1 MTTAEQPGP
10 IRIGMITPSSNS
22 CLEPGTYRL
31 LDGTEGVSVHFSRLR
46 VTRIGLDEGSSVQF
60 DVDALV
66 AAARLLADA
75 KVNVIAWNG
84 TSGSWLG
91 LDHDRDIVAAIRAA
105 TGIPATTSALALID
119 AYSVYGVSR
128 LGLVTPY
135 TSEVSERIVDIY
147 ARHGIEV
154 IAEDHLGISDNEAFG
169 RVAPEQL
176 AAQVRAVA
184 PEAHAVAVV
193 CTNVAGA
200 GIVAGLEAELGI
212 PILDSVAVTLWQALR
227 IAGVTTPIE
236 GSGTLLRD
244 GFLRL
249 RLQEICDDLLEE
261 TGCDRTTLRLDVPT
275 HGLHVDLTAAECL
288 RPGVKS
294 IRREG
299 SLDQRRLNTVEWLE
313 KYRENLVQSRFEGDP
328 MPPQALID
336 IYGVNA
342 QLLGPVES
350 RDAMVGWLSA
360 HSLAEREWRDT
371 DRAAMDHA
379 RAQAQAAL
387 GLD

>member
-1 MTTAEQPGP
+1 MTTTQQPRP
-10 IRIGMITPSSNS
+10 IRIGMITPSSNT
-22 CLEPGTYRL
+22 CLEPVTYRL
-31 LDGTEGVSVHFSRLR
+31 LAGTEGVSVHFSRLQ
-46 VTRIGLDEGSSVQF
+46 VTRVGLDEGSSVQF
-60 DVDALV
+60 DVGAMV
-66 AAARLLADA
+66 SAARLLADA
-75 KVNVIAWNG
+75 KVDVIAWNG

-91 LDHDRDIVAAIRAA
+91 LDHDWDIVAAIRAA
-105 TGIPATTSALALID
+105 TGIPVTTSTLALID
-119 AYSVYGVSR
+119 AYAVYGVSR
-128 LGLVTPY
+128 LGLVAPY
-135 TSEVSERIVDIY
+135 TSEVSERIANTY

-154 IAEDHLGISDNEAFG
+154 VAEDHLGISDNEAFG
-169 RVAPEQL
+169 RVAPEQV

-184 PEAHAVAVV
+184 PEAQAVAVV

-212 PILDSVAVTLWQALR
+212 PVLDSVTVTLWQALR
-227 IAGVTTPIE
+227 FAGATRPIE
-236 GSGTLLRD
+236 GSGTLLWD
-244 GFLRL
+244 GFLRS
-249 RLQEICDDLLEE
+249 RLQEICGHLLEE
-261 TGCDRTTLRLDVPT
+261 THCDRTTLRLDVPK
-275 HGLHVDLTAAECL
+275 HALHVDLTAAECL

-313 KYRENLVQSRFEGDP
+313 KHRENLVQSRFEGDP

-336 IYGVNA
+336 VYGVNA

-371 DRAAMDHA
+371 DSAAMDRA
-379 RAQAQAAL
+379 RAQVRTAL